1 MTLIQPLL
9 LVAAKASFVLPV
21 LIEIGR
27 EVLEV
32 FFS

>member
-1 MTLIQPLL
+1 MTPIQPLL
-9 LVAAKASFVLPV
+9 LVAVKARFVLPV

-27 EVLEV
+27 DVLEV